1 MLTDPPI
8 EALNLKNNGGTIIT
22 TFQAYFF
29 LLKLYSFFP
38 GNTPLLMCTIGT
50 KENLCKEIVTLLIDA
65 KVDVNA
71 QNKLGKFSEKIKKK
85 KTILLLNFQYR
96 LYSFDE
102 CRKTKLSPSS

>member
-1 MLTDPPI
+1 
-8 EALNLKNNGGTIIT
+8 
-22 TFQAYFF
+22 
-29 LLKLYSFFP
+29 
-38 GNTPLLMCTIGT
+38 MCTIGT

-85 KTILLLNFQYR
+85 QKKLDFIILLLNFQYR